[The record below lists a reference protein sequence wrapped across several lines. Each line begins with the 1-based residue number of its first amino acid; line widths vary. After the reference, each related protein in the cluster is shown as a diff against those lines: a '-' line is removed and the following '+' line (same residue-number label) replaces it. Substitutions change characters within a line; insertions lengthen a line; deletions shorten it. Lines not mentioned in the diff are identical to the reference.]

1 MDLQKENNIFKDKIT
16 DRRKNIQSLNNRI
29 EKLVNMP
36 FKLSELDKIMKF
48 NQESLEKFY
57 DNQIDE

>member
-36 FKLSELDKIMKF
+36 FKLSEFDKIMKF